1 MSIGKSSIARAVN
14 ATATKTQNTD
24 NQNITINK
32 FSVDG
37 IGILSVANQDNDTA
51 ALKSSVQKRGILSP
65 VLVAATTKGEVWLVD
80 GYARVAVAKELG
92 IKQIDGVVVKVETK
106 RDANNLY
113 NEINKSKPVIKDDIK
128 DDVKEEKFRVVCIKD
143 RELPTYLL

>member
-32 FSVDG
+32 FSLDA
-37 IGILSVANQDNDTA
+37 IGILSVANQQTNTA
-51 ALKSSVQKRGILSP
+51 ALKSSIQKRGILSP
-65 VLVAATTKGEVWLVD
+65 VLVAATTNGEVWLVD
-80 GYARVAVAKELG
+80 GYARVAAAKELG
-92 IKQIDGVVVKVETK
+92 INQIDAVVVKVETK
-106 RDANNLY
+106 RDANTLY
-113 NEINKSKPVIKDDIK
+113 NEINKSKPIIKDDI
-128 DDVKEEKFRVVCIKD
+128 KEEKFRVVCIKD

>member
-32 FSVDG
+32 FSVDA
-37 IGILSVANQDNDTA
+37 IGLLSVANQDNDTA

-92 IKQIDGVVVKVETK
+92 IKQIDGIVVKVETK

-113 NEINKSKPVIKDDIK
+113 NEINKYRKDDGNGFYQGKNKCHIGYNQK
-128 DDVKEEKFRVVCIKD
+128 KHGTRFGGG
-143 RELPTYLL
+143 